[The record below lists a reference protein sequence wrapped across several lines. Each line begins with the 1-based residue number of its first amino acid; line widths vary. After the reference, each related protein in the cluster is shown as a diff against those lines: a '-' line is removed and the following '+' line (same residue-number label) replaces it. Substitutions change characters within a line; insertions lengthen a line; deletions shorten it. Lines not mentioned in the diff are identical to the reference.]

1 MTSSPREPLLCET
14 CGYNI
19 EKLPTHAAC
28 PECGEPTMNSLP
40 EFRTGSPYQQRPRLF
55 TWWTT
60 NWRVLRHP
68 RTLFRKIRIER
79 KTGTQLLLAN
89 LLIAAV
95 FMVDPW
101 VAVGIGDPART
112 FRNAPLPL
120 WLLVYGATWVAEV
133 LLGALV
139 LLLLTRLEWYGM
151 RFIAARRGWRL
162 TPNAAWQVCCH
173 ASIGWLFVGLIPL
186 LGMAWIYIFA
196 NWFGKSPSGMLHIPG
211 ITARPIPWMNVVNFG
226 VLALGFLA
234 GMLIFET
241 LVYLGVRQCKFAN
254 PADLSPSSPITPP
267 TTSRDHASTSNNSE
281 PIAHPATERV

>member
-1 MTSSPREPLLCET
+1 MTSSPRETLLCEA
-14 CGYNI
+14 CGYSI
-19 EKLPTHAAC
+19 EQLPVHAAC

-40 EFRTGSPYQQRPRLF
+40 EFRTGSPFQQRPRLF

-60 NWRVLRHP
+60 NWHVLRHP
-68 RTLFRKIRIER
+68 RTLFRHIRIEK

-89 LLIAAV
+89 LLIAAI

-101 VAVGIGDPART
+101 VAVAIGDPARN
-112 FRNAPLPL
+112 FNNAPLPI
-120 WLLVYGATWVAEV
+120 WLLVYGSTWIAEV

-151 RFIAARRGWRL
+151 RFIANRRGWRL
-162 TPNAAWQVCCH
+162 TPHAAWQVCCH

-196 NWFGKSPSGMLHIPG
+196 NWFGKSPTGMLHIQG
-211 ITARPIPWMNVVNFG
+211 ITARPIPWLQVVQFG

-254 PADLSPSSPITPP
+254 SADLKAQTSPHSSREHSSAT
-267 TTSRDHASTSNNSE
+267 NNT
-281 PIAHPATERV
+281 AHNVHSATERV